1 MKKLSKIFSYI
12 FKHHLESKKK
22 KKMKREKNSGWE
34 FSRNKKG
41 CIIIKGPDKLY
52 ISS

>member
-1 MKKLSKIFSYI
+1 MFSYI
-12 FKHHLESKKK
+12 FKHHLESKN

-41 CIIIKGPDKLY
+41 CIIIKGADKLY